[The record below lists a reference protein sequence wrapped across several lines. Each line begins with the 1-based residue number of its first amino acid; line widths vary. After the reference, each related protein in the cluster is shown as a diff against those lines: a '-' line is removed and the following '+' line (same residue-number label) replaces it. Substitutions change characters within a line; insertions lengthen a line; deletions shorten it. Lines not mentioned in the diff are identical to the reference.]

1 MTREEIRERNIQI
14 AQMLGWKYLTWQEI
28 SLMSDK
34 SIKSGWWSTFPVHY
48 HAKIHRNV
56 YKGRSH
62 NDLKFNSDWNWLMQA
77 VEFIEKEWR
86 FDIEH
91 HPSVS
96 LSKNHVVTI
105 WRKFPGGGEEFAIE
119 VESSDKKEAVF
130 IAVSD
135 FAKKQEDTE
144 NLNPTTQVVRDAMK
158 AVSKHVRLP
167 KAVRDGIV
175 KKK

>member
-1 MTREEIRERNIQI
+1 MTREETRERNVLI

-28 SLMSDK
+28 SQMPDI
-34 SIKSGWWSTFPVHY
+34 SIKPGWWSTVPTHY
-48 HAKIHRNV
+48 YAKIHYGQ

-62 NDLKFNSDWNWLMQA
+62 NELRFNSDWNWLMDA

-96 LSKNHVVTI
+96 LSKIHVVTI

-119 VESSDKKEAVF
+119 VVESSNKKEAVF
-130 IAVSD
+130 IAVSN
-135 FAKKQEDTE
+135 FAQQNFEI
-144 NLNPTTQVVRDAMK
+144 L
-158 AVSKHVRLP
+158 
-167 KAVRDGIV
+167 
-175 KKK
+175 